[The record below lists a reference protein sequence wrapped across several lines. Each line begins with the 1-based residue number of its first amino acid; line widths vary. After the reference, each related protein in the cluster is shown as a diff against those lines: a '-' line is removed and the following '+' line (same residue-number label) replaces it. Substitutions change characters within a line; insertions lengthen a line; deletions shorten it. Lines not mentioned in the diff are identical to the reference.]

1 MSSPSSFQNDS
12 RSHRSAS
19 RIRILTAGG
28 FLSFFVFG
36 FADNLKGAIL
46 PELLE
51 SLSLTD
57 TQGGTIQLGA
67 YLGFIVTC
75 FFTGILAD
83 LIGNRFVLILA
94 GLFLTIGLA
103 GFSIGTLF
111 WLLFGFMFIFGIGTG
126 AIEVGGNDL
135 IVELHGDNRGRY
147 LNLLGVFHGIGSL
160 LVPLYV
166 AGALS
171 FGFSWRSI
179 VQSTLVLS
187 VLLLLYF
194 LLARRHDESKEN
206 ATGVE
211 ESDAK
216 GAAAGEYI
224 DGETDTGGSGGINWP
239 VLRRQGFTPEMRWF
253 YLLLGAYVS
262 IELGLAAWMVE
273 YLQRIHGVSE
283 TTSQFYLSG
292 LFVAIMFGRLL
303 GSVIVDRVGYLR
315 AIGIAL
321 VGSLTCLLSGLNL
334 ENGLLFLPATGLFLS
349 IVFPTVAAA
358 VSERNPENAGSI
370 LGLLF
375 TFGGL
380 GGAAGPWLIGMVSDW
395 RGLQAGLSCTIGF
408 TLLALVALAVLMQKR
423 EVTA

>member
-1 MSSPSSFQNDS
+1 MPMSNTLLPSSHGTN
-12 RSHRSAS
+12 
-19 RIRILTAGG
+19 RIRMLTAGG

-51 SLSLTD
+51 SMSLTD
-57 TQGGTIQLGA
+57 TQGGLVQLGA

-75 FFTGILAD
+75 FFTGMLAD
-83 LIGNRFVLILA
+83 LVGNRIVLILA

-103 GFSIGTLF
+103 GFSVATVFG
-111 WLLFGFMFIFGIGTG
+111 LLFGFMFLFGIGTG

-135 IVELHGDNRGRY
+135 IVELHGDERGRY
-147 LNLLGVFHGIGSL
+147 LNLLGVFHGVGSL

-166 AGALS
+166 AGLLS
-171 FGFSWRSI
+171 LGFGWRSI

-187 VLLLLYF
+187 IVLLIYF
-194 LLARRHDESKEN
+194 ILARTGRKETTNSKER
-206 ATGVE
+206 GSE
-211 ESDAK
+211 ED
-216 GAAAGEYI
+216 GAES
-224 DGETDTGGSGGINWP
+224 SGGIDWQ

-262 IELGLAAWMVE
+262 IELGMAAWLVE
-273 YLQRIHGVSE
+273 YLQRIRGVPE

-292 LFVAIMFGRLL
+292 LFVAIMIGRLL
-303 GSVIVDRVGYLR
+303 GSLVVDRIGYLR
-315 AIGIAL
+315 TISIAL
-321 VGSLTCLLSGLNL
+321 VGALVCLVGGLTLQNAMLL
-334 ENGLLFLPATGLFLS
+334 LPTTGLFLS

-380 GGAAGPWLIGMVSDW
+380 GGAVGPWLIGVVSDW
-395 RGLQAGLSCTIGF
+395 QGLQFGLACTIGF
-408 TLLALVALAVLMQKR
+408 TLLALFAVAMLLGRRRVQ
-423 EVTA
+423 V